1 MQENYD
7 IEDIKRRIEKIPL
20 NRRIGTKCLVSSW
33 IKIKDR
39 NIIPMLEKIK
49 GVEVYGDEFRRFHE
63 FK

>member
-1 MQENYD
+1 MPKNYD
-7 IEDIKRRIEKIPL
+7 IDDIKRHIEKIPL

-39 NIIPMLEKIK
+39 NIIPTLEKIK